1 MAQDAFIGWA
11 HGMAH
16 TRFRDQKG
24 GEAWCFTIPGRAL
37 PRFTLYVEELKPR
50 LFFL

>member
-1 MAQDAFIGWA
+1 MHLLAGLMVW
-11 HGMAH
+11 H
-16 TRFRDQKG
+16 TLGLEIKKG